1 MKTRSYSELIKIKS
15 FEDRYE
21 YLKIGG
27 RVGSDTFGYER
38 YLNQVLYNSSEWK
51 SFRDKI
57 LIRDNGCD
65 LGVEDRP
72 IPKGAIAII
81 HHINPITVD
90 DILERNQCIF
100 DPDNVITTTFRTHNA
115 IHFGNSDL
123 LYHDPVQREPND
135 TCPWR

>member
-1 MKTRSYSELIKIKS
+1 MKSRSYSELIKIES

-27 RVGSDTFGYER
+27 KVGSDTFGYDR
-38 YLNQVLYNSSEWK
+38 YLNQVLYNSSDWK
-51 SFRDKI
+51 AFRDRI
-57 LIRDNGCD
+57 IIRDNGCD
-65 LGVEDRP
+65 LGIEDRP
-72 IPKGAIAII
+72 IPKGVITII
-81 HHINPITVD
+81 HHINPITIEDV
-90 DILERNQCIF
+90 LERSYHIF

-123 LYHDPVQREPND
+123 LYHDPVQRLPND